1 MPVIVTV
8 NGDAVVELQESVAVC
23 GDVPKVTL
31 LGEIALQVR
40 LFGTTS
46 VSSTVPVKPLT
57 VVTVMVEVVDEPTA
71 PDGEVADMVKSVTVN
86 FAVVVWEILPLLPI
100 IVTV

>member
-8 NGDAVVELQESVAVC
+8 NGDAVVELQERVAVC
-23 GDVPKVTL
+23 GEVPKVTL

-40 LFGTTS
+40 PLGTTS

-57 VVTVMVEVVDEPTA
+57 VVTVIVEVVDEPTA
-71 PDGEVADMVKSVTVN
+71 PDGEVADMGKSVTVN
-86 FAVVVWEILPLLPI
+86 FAVVVWVILPLLPI